1 MFVKVCG
8 ITQASQVQQLDE
20 IDGIHF
26 VGSIYYSGSKRYTE
40 KTLPPTMNSTKVGVF
55 VNESFENILRIGNEN
70 KLKFVQLHGNE
81 SPKMCLK
88 LSPYFTVIKA
98 ISVDDSFDF
107 KTIELYENVVDFFL
121 FDTKTA
127 SYGGSGRKFNWEILK
142 NYSLNTPF
150 ILSGGISFTDIELLK
165 KITHQKFIGI
175 DINSQF
181 EYSPGIKNI
190 ELIKKFIHELND

>member
-1 MFVKVCG
+1 MFIKVCG
-8 ITQASQVQQLDE
+8 ITQAIQLQQLDE

-40 KTLPPTMNSTKVGVF
+40 KNLPPTTNTIKVGVF
-55 VNESFENILRIGNEN
+55 VNESLENIIRMGNEK
-70 KLKFVQLHGNE
+70 KLKVVQLHGNE
-81 SPKMCLK
+81 SPEMCLK

-98 ISVDDSFDF
+98 ISMDDSFDF
-107 KTIELYENVVDFFL
+107 KTIEMYETFVDFFL

-142 NYSLNTPF
+142 KYSLNTPF
-150 ILSGGISFTDIELLK
+150 FLSGGISFDDIELLK
-165 KITHQKFIGI
+165 KITHTKFTGI

-190 ELIKKFIHELND
+190 ELIKKFIDELND